1 MIRPPGVNQGTFA
14 AALQKFADA
23 IGKQWV
29 FTSDEDVDLYRDSY
43 SVYKG
48 EKEEYLASAA
58 LAPDTV
64 EQVQAI
70 VRIANQYKIPIY
82 PFSTGRNLGYGGSA
96 PSYSGS
102 VVLGSIRLR
111 RRLDGAVPSATRSI
125 TAPARRHA
133 TTSRTIAAWRS
144 CCPMATCS
152 APAWAVCPTR
162 RPGRR
167 RPDLGENKDPV
178 WSGHNWFSPKS
189 WMSSHSTI
197 IRSSA
202 SARRS
207 RMPWTPMASSRLV
220 ATESGPSR

>member
-102 VVLGSIRLR
+102 VVLDLYPSPPAPGWGSPVGNA
-111 RRLDGAVPSATRSI
+111 LDHGAGS
-125 TAPARRHA
+125 PARDNFKNHCGMEIVLPNGDVL
-133 TTSRTIAAWRS
+133 RTGMGSLPNAQTWQ
-144 CCPMATCS
+144 T
-152 APAWAVCPTR
+152 
-162 RPGRR
+162 
-167 RPDLGENKDPV
+167 
-178 WSGHNWFSPKS
+178 
-189 WMSSHSTI
+189 
-197 IRSSA
+197 
-202 SARRS
+202 
-207 RMPWTPMASSRLV
+207 
-220 ATESGPSR
+220 